1 MDKQYLINENPGQE
15 CRLRQRR
22 SKLSHPKLIIPR
34 FISPYTHTHTHSQPL
49 FLTHPL
55 LPIPS
60 EPYPSQPSKLTTN
73 PPPPL
78 QCIEGLDWTKAIHIW
93 TKSAMVPI
101 PEGSETYSEEPSDS
115 DYCASQESLDQPG
128 SLVNSGGLL
137 EGEEEEEGVNAGVG
151 VGVERV
157 KGACE
162 LSGRMRF

>member
-1 MDKQYLINENPGQE
+1 
-15 CRLRQRR
+15 
-22 SKLSHPKLIIPR
+22 
-34 FISPYTHTHTHSQPL
+34 
-49 FLTHPL
+49 
-55 LPIPS
+55 
-60 EPYPSQPSKLTTN
+60 
-73 PPPPL
+73 
-78 QCIEGLDWTKAIHIW
+78 
-93 TKSAMVPI
+93 MVPI